1 MADGGIYMLNR
12 FNERYVDRGT
22 IKWMG
27 MFLSEHTASMSED
40 KKKRSTIV
48 EKKEQM
54 SEDEIYSTLD
64 DAVKTNSMV
73 LIQIEEIN
81 TNGNYSEDILGW
93 IEGYEGNNLYVSG
106 NRIELDSI
114 RNIQLYDQIKWSQP
128 K

>member
-1 MADGGIYMLNR
+1 MLNR

-27 MFLSEHTASMSED
+27 MFLSEHTASLHED

-54 SEDEIYSTLD
+54 SENAIYSTLD

-114 RNIQLYDQIKWSQP
+114 RNIQLYDQIKWSQT
-128 K
+128 KQ

>member
-1 MADGGIYMLNR
+1 MLNR
-12 FNERYVDRGT
+12 FNERYIDRGT
-22 IKWMG
+22 IKWME
-27 MFLSEHTASMSED
+27 MFLSEHTAFMYEE

-54 SEDEIYSTLD
+54 SEDDIYSTLD
-64 DAVKTNSMV
+64 DAIKTNSTV

-81 TNGNYSEDILGW
+81 TNGNCSEDILGW
-93 IEGYEGNNLYVSG
+93 IEGYESNNLYVSG

-114 RNIQLYDQIKWSQP
+114 RNIQLYDQIKWSDR

>member
-1 MADGGIYMLNR
+1 MLNR

-54 SEDEIYSTLD
+54 SEDDIYSTLD

>member
-1 MADGGIYMLNR
+1 MDEKVL
-12 FNERYVDRGT
+12 RGT
-22 IKWMG
+22 YRI
-27 MFLSEHTASMSED
+27 LAR
-40 KKKRSTIV
+40 KKK
-48 EKKEQM
+48 EKSYYGREKEQM
-54 SEDEIYSTLD
+54 SEDVIYSTLD

-114 RNIQLYDQIKWSQP
+114 RNIQLYDQIKWSER

>member
-1 MADGGIYMLNR
+1 MLNR
-12 FNERYVDRGT
+12 FNERYIDRGT

-27 MFLSEHTASMSED
+27 MFLSEHIASMQAE

-54 SEDEIYSTLD
+54 SEEDLYSTLD
-64 DAVKTNSMV
+64 DAVKSNSMV

-114 RNIQLYDQIKWSQP
+114 RNIQLYDQIKWSV
-128 K
+128 KK